1 MTTAP
6 RTTSVTYHSD
16 HETTTKPL
24 EADEVRFEAGGAGW
38 MGTFATVVR
47 RALTDILEGG
57 EPVRAMLVAWDATAA
72 SDGRY
77 VTVYGDI
84 ASYADNVITFADGY
98 TVDDDVLLSVTV

>member
-6 RTTSVTYHSD
+6 RTTSVTYSD
-16 HETTTKPL
+16 HETATKPL
-24 EADEVRFEAGGAGW
+24 LPDEIRFEAGGAGW

-47 RALTDILEGG
+47 RALTDILGDG
-57 EPVRAMLVAWDATAA
+57 EPVRAMLVTWDAFSAA

-84 ASYADNVITFADGY
+84 ASYADNVIITRGR
-98 TVDDDVLLSVTV
+98 LHRR